1 LIGQT
6 VSHYRITS
14 LLGVGGMGEVYLA
27 EDTQLHCQ
35 RALKFLPATVTK
47 DSPDHTRLVNE
58 ARALAALEHPNICP
72 VQEIGDHEGQTFIVM
87 SYLEGQTLK
96 DRLAAGPVSQVE
108 ALEITRQIL
117 AALTA
122 AHARGIVHRDVKPDN
137 VMLLKDGDRTESST
151 RVMLMDF
158 GIAKKHDSTLVTR
171 TGTVMGTAAYMSP
184 EQANGE
190 KVDTASDVWATGVI
204 LYEMLAG
211 ERPFQADLEP
221 ALLYAIVNSDPEP
234 LTGPGK
240 MVPEPVEQVVGKA
253 LAKDR
258 KNRYADAEAM
268 LADLDL
274 AAEGLTVRGRRLIR
288 RRRGPWIGAAVGTI
302 SLLLL
307 ALFVWPG
314 FLTTEDAI
322 SVLAVMPLEDRGGDP
337 DQAYFAEGV
346 ADEVA
351 SGLRKIGALTI
362 VSRNSAARARE
373 IYETNQ
379 EIGERLGVQALVEG
393 SIQREGE
400 RIKVSVQLV
409 ATDDDRL
416 LWSDSYTREI
426 KDILNLQSEIALAV
440 STALEAELT
449 TGEQEILTT
458 DRQIDPGAWEE
469 ILIGRHLHSQVSGE
483 STAQAIRHFKR
494 ALEIQPDLVEVHAD
508 LAFAYHL
515 NGQMAGLSTS
525 EVEEKVRY
533 HNRRA
538 QELDPNSFDS
548 QATAALVAGRYDWD
562 LTQAVEHWARAAELD
577 PSQGLMGYA
586 QELNILGRH
595 QDALEVGIHAGRVEP
610 LNPFVQANLAGRYL
624 RAGQPEAALQVI
636 ERMQA
641 WAPDFWIS
649 LWVLG
654 QLYVMEG
661 NLGAAIEVAEKAVA
675 NPDSGDEVKSLLA
688 YALYQ
693 DGRREDATAILE
705 EFEARADT
713 SYVPHFHLAAT
724 YNALGRIEE
733 AFAAYELSLAE
744 RDWRILWI
752 KDASWGLI
760 NPELRSDPRWPDLIR
775 RIGLPPD

>member
-1 LIGQT
+1 
-6 VSHYRITS
+6 
-14 LLGVGGMGEVYLA
+14 
-27 EDTQLHCQ
+27 
-35 RALKFLPATVTK
+35 
-47 DSPDHTRLVNE
+47 
-58 ARALAALEHPNICP
+58 
-72 VQEIGDHEGQTFIVM
+72 
-87 SYLEGQTLK
+87 
-96 DRLAAGPVSQVE
+96 
-108 ALEITRQIL
+108 
-117 AALTA
+117 
-122 AHARGIVHRDVKPDN
+122 
-137 VMLLKDGDRTESST
+137 
-151 RVMLMDF
+151 
-158 GIAKKHDSTLVTR
+158 
-171 TGTVMGTAAYMSP
+171 
-184 EQANGE
+184 
-190 KVDTASDVWATGVI
+190 
-204 LYEMLAG
+204 
-211 ERPFQADLEP
+211 
-221 ALLYAIVNSDPEP
+221 
-234 LTGPGK
+234 
-240 MVPEPVEQVVGKA
+240 
-253 LAKDR
+253 
-258 KNRYADAEAM
+258 
-268 LADLDL
+268 
-274 AAEGLTVRGRRLIR
+274 
-288 RRRGPWIGAAVGTI
+288 
-302 SLLLL
+302 
-307 ALFVWPG
+307 
-314 FLTTEDAI
+314 
-322 SVLAVMPLEDRGGDP
+322 
-337 DQAYFAEGV
+337 
-346 ADEVA
+346 
-351 SGLRKIGALTI
+351 
-362 VSRNSAARARE
+362 
-373 IYETNQ
+373 
-379 EIGERLGVQALVEG
+379 
-393 SIQREGE
+393 
-400 RIKVSVQLV
+400 
-409 ATDDDRL
+409 
-416 LWSDSYTREI
+416 
-426 KDILNLQSEIALAV
+426 
-440 STALEAELT
+440 
-449 TGEQEILTT
+449 
-458 DRQIDPGAWEE
+458 
-469 ILIGRHLHSQVSGE
+469 
-483 STAQAIRHFKR
+483 
-494 ALEIQPDLVEVHAD
+494 
-508 LAFAYHL
+508 
-515 NGQMAGLSTS
+515 
-525 EVEEKVRY
+525 VEEKVRY

-595 QDALEVGIHAGRVEP
+595 QDALEVGIHASRVEP